1 MNAYG
6 FNMLNNRGV
15 HRCAGRA
22 GADQFNLNGADD
34 DLILDELEPKIYYKY
49 VDKESGPPYYTK
61 VDEYYLVTPEQY
73 HRCIEQKPVETVQDV
88 SFEEVKDSG
97 PTNADILE
105 AIGGLAKTLDK
116 LM

>member
-1 MNAYG
+1 MIKQHFKLLRFCNIVFIPHGEWCDSYC
-6 FNMLNNRGV
+6 
-15 HRCAGRA
+15 CAE
-22 GADQFNLNGADD
+22 D

-49 VDKESGPPYYTK
+49 IDKESGPPYYTK